1 MAAYVIVEIKVT
13 DPQGYE
19 EYKKHTP
26 GSLVPYEGKFAVR
39 GGHAETLEGEWIP
52 ERIVVLEF
60 PTLEQAKAWYHS
72 DVYTEAKQIR
82 LRSAVTKMILVER
95 V

>member
-1 MAAYVIVEIKVT
+1 MAAYVIVEISVT
-13 DPQGYE
+13 DPKGYE
-19 EYKKHTP
+19 EYKKYTP
-26 GSLVPYEGKFAVR
+26 GSLIPFEGKFAVR
-39 GGHAETLEGEWIP
+39 GGHTETLEGEWNP

-72 DVYTEAKQIR
+72 DVYTEAKKIR
-82 LRSAVTKMILVER
+82 LRSAVTKMIVVEG